1 MSDSKETLIRNFLAA
16 ERNVSRIKE
25 LVKTARQ
32 KSGDI
37 DKKITLIN
45 DTRSLAKEATEG
57 MTELNKSLVTL
68 ERLLA
73 KVETLAASENS
84 RQNATPEVR
93 AVNQKI
99 EAALEQV
106 QREEAHASQLKTDV
120 SDAEREIESNK
131 TEFEERKQAAQVRL
145 ENVYKNIFEMRQAIT
160 VTRRDNLNRFLEK
173 QVKLADAEIEHV
185 KIYTHVLT
193 YRQLLSSVQ
202 LEIAGLNSRDPT
214 ALANINR
221 EVEKI
226 DQMLASIPLHQ
237 GITEAQVKD
246 EQAACEALSKEIQQ
260 LDAQLKDAIVKTSR
274 SENELDKINREI
286 QLALD
291 LNEDLQ
297 IKLSSADAKGSE
309 LEQLLEDARVRAKT
323 STAVA
328 IDSLQKE
335 IAVKEAELQ
344 KTQAQLKELRQTD
357 TDTTSVPLAMQG
369 IIQRMKK
376 EFATLEHR
384 KAVLEKEKLDLA
396 AANARM
402 NLSSS
407 AIPGGAAEEGE

>member
-1 MSDSKETLIRNFLAA
+1 
-16 ERNVSRIKE
+16 
-25 LVKTARQ
+25 
-32 KSGDI
+32 
-37 DKKITLIN
+37 
-45 DTRSLAKEATEG
+45 
-57 MTELNKSLVTL
+57 
-68 ERLLA
+68 
-73 KVETLAASENS
+73 
-84 RQNATPEVR
+84 
-93 AVNQKI
+93 
-99 EAALEQV
+99 
-106 QREEAHASQLKTDV
+106 
-120 SDAEREIESNK
+120 
-131 TEFEERKQAAQVRL
+131 
-145 ENVYKNIFEMRQAIT
+145 
-160 VTRRDNLNRFLEK
+160 LEK
-173 QVKLADAEIEHV
+173 QVKLADAEIDHV

-226 DQMLASIPLHQ
+226 DQMLASIPIHQ

-246 EQAACEALSKEIQQ
+246 EQAACEALSKEISQ

-274 SENELDKINREI
+274 SENDLDKINRDI

-297 IKLSSADAKGSE
+297 VKLSAAEARGSE
-309 LEQLLEDARVRAKT
+309 LEQELEDAKTRAKT

-328 IDSLQKE
+328 IDLLQKE
-335 IAVKEAELQ
+335 IAAKEAELQ
-344 KTQAQLKELRQTD
+344 NTQAQLKELRQTD

-376 EFATLEHR
+376 ELGVLENR
-384 KAVLEKEKLDLA
+384 RAVLEKEKLDLA

-402 NLSSS
+402 NLSTSV
-407 AIPGGAAEEGE
+407 IPGGGADDGE